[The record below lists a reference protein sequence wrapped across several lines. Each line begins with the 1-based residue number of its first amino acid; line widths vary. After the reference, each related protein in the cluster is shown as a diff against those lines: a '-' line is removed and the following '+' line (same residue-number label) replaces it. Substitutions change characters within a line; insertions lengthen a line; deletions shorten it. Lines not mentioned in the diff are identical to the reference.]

1 MRYKEEKGVI
11 SIIAV
16 LSIGIFALGTSLVL
30 AQGVLQQMTINRSN
44 VSTYQAFY
52 TAESGAGEGIYN
64 FKNDLSYRDRND
76 TLSGINGLSANIS
89 ADHIV
94 NGYANIIS
102 ESTNGDNHRN
112 VKVTLRNFP
121 DDEGFAFDYGLY
133 TPQVIDFH
141 GNVTINGPVFATNGT
156 EGEESGSV
164 DVNGPIIK
172 NQTADI
178 PIIDDVSY
186 IAESQPDTYF
196 TNVVQAQEYIKD
208 NPGINKVIFV
218 DNTNLMK
225 VQNINLNGTLWTNG
239 NLKLSS
245 GGIITA
251 GANHIA
257 LFVGGDLEITGGV
270 TINGIVYVLGET
282 TIGAGNVVIN
292 GSLIS
297 MGGAGIDVG
306 GTFTVNYQ
314 PSILDFWQ
322 DLVGLQND
330 SSYDLDF
337 QPEFSSWNE
346 Q

>member
-52 TAESGAGEGIYN
+52 TAESGASEGVYK
-64 FKNDLSYRDRND
+64 FKTDSSYRDENE
-76 TLSGINGLSANIS
+76 TFSGVNGLTANIS

-94 NGYANIIS
+94 NGYATIIS
-102 ESTNGDNHRN
+102 GSVNGNNHRN

-121 DDEGFAFDYGLY
+121 DEEGFAFDYGLY
-133 TPQVIDFH
+133 TPQIIDFH

-164 DVNGPIIK
+164 DVSGPIIEG
-172 NQTADI
+172 QTAEL
-178 PIIDDVSY
+178 PEIDAAPY
-186 IAESQPDTYF
+186 IAESQPDTHF

-218 DNTNLMK
+218 DDTSLMK

-245 GGIITA
+245 GGTITA

-314 PSILDFWQ
+314 SSILDFWQ
-322 DLVGLQND
+322 DLVGLEDD

-337 QPEFSSWNE
+337 QPEFDNWNE
-346 Q
+346 E